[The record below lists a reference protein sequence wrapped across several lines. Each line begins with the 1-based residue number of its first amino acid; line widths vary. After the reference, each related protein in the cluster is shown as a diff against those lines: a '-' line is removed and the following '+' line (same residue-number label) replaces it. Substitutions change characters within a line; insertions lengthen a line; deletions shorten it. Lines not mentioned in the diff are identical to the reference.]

1 MSKLLSINSVSKS
14 FFTRDKEISVLKNIS
29 LDIYENQIV
38 AILGPSGCGKSTILN
53 IISSLEKVT
62 NGSITINAKLGYM
75 FQKDALLPWKNI
87 FNNIC
92 IGLEINKS
100 LNESNINY
108 ANDLIK
114 KYKLE
119 EFKSSYPNQLSGG
132 MRQRVALI
140 RTLIL
145 NPELLLLDEP
155 FSALDAQ
162 TKILVQNDVYN
173 IIKQEKKSAII
184 VTHDI
189 SEAIALADKIVILTE
204 RPASIKNA
212 IDIKMNHLSPLERR
226 TNRLFSHYYDLITK
240 ELSFSESIL

>member
-100 LNESNINY
+100 LNERNINY
-108 ANDLIK
+108 AN
-114 KYKLE
+114 
-119 EFKSSYPNQLSGG
+119 
-132 MRQRVALI
+132 
-140 RTLIL
+140 
-145 NPELLLLDEP
+145 
-155 FSALDAQ
+155 
-162 TKILVQNDVYN
+162 
-173 IIKQEKKSAII
+173 
-184 VTHDI
+184 
-189 SEAIALADKIVILTE
+189 
-204 RPASIKNA
+204 
-212 IDIKMNHLSPLERR
+212 
-226 TNRLFSHYYDLITK
+226 
-240 ELSFSESIL
+240 

>member
-75 FQKDALLPWKNI
+75 FQKDALLPWRNI
-87 FNNIC
+87 FSNIC
-92 IGLEINKS
+92 LGLEIKKEKT
-100 LNESNINY
+100 NENIEY
-108 ANDLIK
+108 ANELIK
-114 KYKLE
+114 KYKLND
-119 EFKSSYPNQLSGG
+119 FINNFPNQISGG
-132 MRQRVALI
+132 MKQRVALI
-140 RTLIL
+140 RTLVL
-145 NPELLLLDEP
+145 KPDLLLLDEP

-162 TKILVQNDVYN
+162 TKIAVQNDVYN
-173 IIKQEKKSAII
+173 IIKQEKKSALI

-189 SEAIALADKIVILTE
+189 GEAIALADKIIILSD
-204 RPASIKNA
+204 RPAKVKKIINIKIN
-212 IDIKMNHLSPLERR
+212 NLSPLERR
-226 TNRLFSHYYDLITK
+226 NNSQFNEYHNQISHL
-240 ELSFSESIL
+240 LGIL